1 MGDKRARTVE
11 ITVVDQRGTCAAG
24 HTVGE
29 TFVIPGDTER
39 FQTPGICI
47 HALITMLPKVLAL
60 RYGAGF
66 PWADEG
72 AVNHACPDAKNPCV
86 FRLRALD

>member
-1 MGDKRARTVE
+1 MAERARTVE
-11 ITVVDQRGTCAAG
+11 IVVVRQEGTCAAG

-29 TFVIPGDTER
+29 SFLVPGDTER
-39 FQTPGICI
+39 FQTPGICL

-66 PWADEG
+66 PWADAEG
-72 AVNHACPDAKNPCV
+72 TITHACPDAENPCV
-86 FRLRALD
+86 FRLRAVD